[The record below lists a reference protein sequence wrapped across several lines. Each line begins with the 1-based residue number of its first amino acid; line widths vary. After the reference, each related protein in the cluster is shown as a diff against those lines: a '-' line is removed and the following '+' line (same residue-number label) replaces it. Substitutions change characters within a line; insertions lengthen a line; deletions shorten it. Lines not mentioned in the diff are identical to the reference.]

1 MTGNHFGTRVE
12 LPDGVD
18 FKGAGHGPEHLC
30 WFCATRQQR
39 EDFFP
44 EMPYGHTLCARCGA
58 FMKTGIDDPSNQQM
72 RVCTE
77 CGETLAGD
85 L

>member
-30 WFCATRQQR
+30 WFCATSLNG
-39 EDFFP
+39 P
-44 EMPYGHTLCARCGA
+44 KP
-58 FMKTGIDDPSNQQM
+58 
-72 RVCTE
+72 
-77 CGETLAGD
+77 
-85 L
+85 

>member
-1 MTGNHFGTRVE
+1 MTGSSV
-12 LPDGVD
+12 P
-18 FKGAGHGPEHLC
+18 
-30 WFCATRQQR
+30 CA
-39 EDFFP
+39 
-44 EMPYGHTLCARCGA
+44 
-58 FMKTGIDDPSNQQM
+58 MKTGIDDPSNQQM